1 MGERG
6 RDTQHRSGAPRVMKL
21 ASPRLAPR
29 LEPSAS
35 AFLRCREQAERPTE
49 DKEGWR
55 AKEWVD
61 KTGSRRRSLGPPDKH
76 ADSDRG
82 SQLRTTPLPKG
93 NKTKEGRPVISSLH
107 AFIFVAVRVARSLAP
122 SLAHCLAPSAAASVA
137 HWLDDPVS
145 RSNAEMPLSETAREN
160 ARSDY
165 GCIRAHPNGP
175 EIRVPARWPQLTA
188 PQAYELRARATPE
201 TADPSFQ
208 DERFHWC
215 WPRASLSRSTHK
227 FLSVQARGTLR

>member
-122 SLAHCLAPSAAASVA
+122 SLPHSLTAWLPRPLPAWLTGWTTRYRAAT
-137 HWLDDPVS
+137 P
-145 RSNAEMPLSETAREN
+145 RCRCPKRRE
-160 ARSDY
+160 RM
-165 GCIRAHPNGP
+165 
-175 EIRVPARWPQLTA
+175 PARITA
-188 PQAYELRARATPE
+188 AFGPTQMARKLESPP
-201 TADPSFQ
+201 DGPN
-208 DERFHWC
+208 
-215 WPRASLSRSTHK
+215 
-227 FLSVQARGTLR
+227 